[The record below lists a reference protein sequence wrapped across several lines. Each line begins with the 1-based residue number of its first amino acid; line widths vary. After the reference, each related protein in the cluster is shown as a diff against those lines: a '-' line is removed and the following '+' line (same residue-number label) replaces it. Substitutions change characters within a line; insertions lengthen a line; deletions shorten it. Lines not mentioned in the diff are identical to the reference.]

1 MNKELLSPK
10 DIIIA
15 KLKVRIRNLERQ
27 IKEFKKYDEKRKEYY
42 KFLVEDWQNSDAQH
56 IIEDLRGTVKK
67 QAEQIKTL
75 QSINSK
81 IKVLAK
87 YTEEE
92 LKGFIKNFNKIQQAD
107 TVRALQEKL
116 RKLKIENE
124 RLFHKLLVLE
134 NKQNKENV

>member
-10 DIIIA
+10 DIVIA

-56 IIEDLRGTVKK
+56 IIESLRETVKK

-81 IKVLAK
+81 IKMLAK